1 MPEEALLE
9 YFQAFGE
16 ITRVRLVSG
25 RAEAEPF
32 CFVKYKDK
40 SAEDQVL
47 GQPHCFFGRC
57 VPAEISKTEHRERTL
72 RHKEVK
78 AKIKEDL
85 RSRAIMGNKCSVF
98 EAWEHK
104 KYLQKNWNSSVNF
117 SKSE

>member
-1 MPEEALLE
+1 M
-9 YFQAFGE
+9 
-16 ITRVRLVSG
+16 SG

-57 VPAEISKTEHRERTL
+57 VPAEISKTQHRERTL

-85 RSRAIMGNKCSVF
+85 RSRAIMGNKCSVGCF
-98 EAWEHK
+98 INDP
-104 KYLQKNWNSSVNF
+104 LQKKKMQYQYAPLTGVYKPDMKEFF
-117 SKSE
+117 S